1 MSSFQVN
8 PTLQQ
13 TRFSNIRWV
22 SETGSTNADLVNLVS
37 ASLDVAKNTALQ
49 GSHTAPETVHATISV
64 SEPRPHVLGAD
75 FQSAGRGRQ
84 GRSWVAPPATSVL
97 MSVAVPLYG
106 LHRIPQSNWSWLT
119 PALSLAVQTSINSLI
134 LDAHSGS
141 STVEGDQGQA
151 VLNGQVMLKW
161 PNDVVV
167 VDSDAPHGYKKLAG
181 ILAELI
187 ADPDHPWAVV
197 GVGIN
202 TNWPEI
208 PEELNSTTTSVNKLC
223 GEDVDRNDF
232 ITRILH
238 SLDRDWLALLE
249 AVSSQTPQP
258 TGTDFVDNANED
270 ASQVRVFRERYLEQ
284 LLTIGQ
290 RVRVETAVGSY
301 EAMAVDIETD
311 GRLKVELDSGE
322 VSSISAADVV
332 HLRPIQQ

>member
-37 ASLDVAKNTALQ
+37 ASLDVTKNTALQ

-84 GRSWVAPPATSVL
+84 GRSWVAPEATSVL

-106 LHRIPQSNWSWLT
+106 SHRIPQSNWSWLT
-119 PALSLAVQTSINSLI
+119 PALSLAVQTAINSLI
-134 LDAHSGS
+134 RDAHAGS
-141 STVEGDQGQA
+141 SSIEIDQGQA
-151 VLNGQVMLKW
+151 ALVDRVMLKW

-167 VDSDAPHGYKKLAG
+167 VDSSAPHGYKKLAG

-208 PEELNSTTTSVNKLC
+208 PEELESTTTSVNKLC
-223 GEDVDRNDF
+223 GQDIDRGDF
-232 ITRILH
+232 VSRILH
-238 SLDRDWLALLE
+238 SLDIDWLPLLE
-249 AVSSQTPQP
+249 AVAAQTAR
-258 TGTDFVDNANED
+258 TEFADIATAE
-270 ASQVRVFRERYLEQ
+270 ASQIGVFRERYLGQ

-290 RVRVETAVGSY
+290 RVRVETAAGSY
-301 EAMAVDIETD
+301 EATAVDIEAD
-311 GRLKVELDSGE
+311 GRLKVELDSGQVE
-322 VSSISAADVV
+322 SISAANVV